1 MIGIKFN
8 QIRNNNNVFSSEV
21 IHLDKNSENY
31 RSDEAIMLKTYN
43 YTQSFNLALFQFSL
57 FQSCT
62 LPILHSTN
70 IAIVQSYTL
79 PILLSSNLA
88 LFQVYNLTLFQSYT
102 LPIKHSSNPPL
113 FQSHTLPM
121 KKCDKPRTNNVDT
134 RDPVGSKKS

>member
-79 PILLSSNLA
+79 PILLSSNL
-88 LFQVYNLTLFQSYT
+88 TLFQSYT
-102 LPIKHSSNPPL
+102 LPILHPSNLTLFHYCTLPILHSSIITLFKYYTLPILHSSNL
-113 FQSHTLPM
+113 TF
-121 KKCDKPRTNNVDT
+121 
-134 RDPVGSKKS
+134 